1 MYSRVLE
8 AVVLGSQVMLA
19 ACGTYSAAAPG
30 ISPDEARALVAGYY
44 WQPRAQPSSYTPE
57 HLDALL
63 RRSGDPALDGEYAE
77 AQASRLAVAL
87 ASVGDKKFAEALS
100 SQSTEV
106 KRMVGLFISPLW
118 TRYGLH
124 YPRTQAVLQKTHL
137 TNR

>member
-19 ACGTYSAAAPG
+19 ACGTYSAAPPG
-30 ISPDEARALVAGYY
+30 ISPDETRALVAGYY

-57 HLDALL
+57 QLDALL
-63 RRSGDPALDGEYAE
+63 RRSGDPTLDGEYAE

-87 ASVGDKKFAEALS
+87 VSVGDKKFAEALS
-100 SQSTEV
+100 RQSTEV

-124 YPRTQAVLQKTHL
+124 YPRTQAVLQEKYI
-137 TNR
+137 